1 MARRPSGKSLGR
13 AAIGP
18 LNVSVLG
25 AGVVGA
31 FALGLWPLAALG
43 GVAYAALVATDVSG
57 GERGVRS
64 EPVAFPRTDKIADAD
79 VRKAA
84 EAIVAARAEIDRVAR
99 EIPARVARHV
109 RTALAALA
117 ELEGHAARLLVRAD
131 ELSRY
136 LATTAGDDSEAEA
149 ESLRAK
155 AAAAKDRATREQYEL
170 ASNAAADRARAL
182 ADVRT
187 ARERSLANLSRI
199 GATLRSIPPKL
210 VRVRALDDQATD
222 ALTGDVGAEVDRMN
236 IELTAFEQTLND
248 LVAPPLQETA

>member
-1 MARRPSGKSLGR
+1 MAKRPDGKSLGK
-13 AAIGP
+13 AALGP
-18 LNVSVLG
+18 LNIGVLG
-25 AGVVGA
+25 AGVAGA

-57 GERGVRS
+57 DRHRRGEQ
-64 EPVAFPRTDKIADAD
+64 VAFPRPDKIADPD
-79 VRKAA
+79 VRRAC
-84 EAIVAARAEIDRVAR
+84 ESIIAARAEVDRVAR
-99 EIPARVARHV
+99 ETPERVARHV

-117 ELEGHAARLLVRAD
+117 ELEGHAARLLARAD

-136 LATTAGDDSEAEA
+136 LSSTAGDDSEVEA
-149 ESLRAK
+149 ATLRSK
-155 AAAAKDRATREQYEL
+155 ATAASDKATRQQYEL
-170 ASNAAADRARAL
+170 AATAASERARAL

-187 ARERSLANLSRI
+187 ARERILANLSRI
-199 GATLRSIPPKL
+199 GAALRSIPPKL

-248 LVAPPLQETA
+248 LVAPPLEGTV